1 MAGELEEGGR
11 VDQLSPQPDSQVS
24 AVIPEDVQF
33 KGVSYGFLL
42 SPAATDAGLFPG
54 QTGRAQYSGE
64 GLRRPPRG
72 VRPGGFAAG
81 PPRYDPLFLDDPT
94 LQFGK
99 ARMVM
104 NLPGF
109 VESVVPYVKP
119 RALKAQL
126 NEQWALKHQWVSR
139 GLTLSK
145 LRASKQSML
154 EWVAA
159 LDGEL
164 ATAALAHVYLE
175 KLVLRRV
182 VHKPNRK
189 LMAAV
194 CLLLAAKWNEP
205 ELLPGLL
212 ESVEKNYS
220 IPRAT
225 LFRSE
230 WSTYVELGFDISA
243 EPHELYPHF
252 TRLLQASERTPHEY
266 LGESHF
272 QDYVALFLQPHAED
286 EREL

>member
-1 MAGELEEGGR
+1 MQAHRSSRQRKLERPWCLVE
-11 VDQLSPQPDSQVS
+11 SYS
-24 AVIPEDVQF
+24 DVKL
-33 KGVSYGFLL
+33 KGVSYGFLI
-42 SPAATDAGLFPG
+42 SPNNGDADYG
-54 QTGRAQYSGE
+54 QHERDIGVGIGS
-64 GLRRPPRG
+64 LHRPPPRW
-72 VRPGGFAAG
+72 RPGRFAAG
-81 PPRYDPLFLDDPT
+81 PARYDPFFLDDPT
-94 LQFGK
+94 LQSGK

-139 GLTLSK
+139 GFTLSK
-145 LRASKQSML
+145 LRASKQSMH

-194 CLLLAAKWNEP
+194 CLVLAAKWNEP

-212 ESVEKNYS
+212 ELVEKNYS

-225 LFRSE
+225 IFRSE
-230 WSTYVELGFDISA
+230 WSAYVELGFDLNM
-243 EPHELYPHF
+243 EPHEVYPHF
-252 TRLLQASERTPHEY
+252 TRLLQAAERTPHEY
-266 LGESHF
+266 LGESNF
-272 QDYVALFLQPHAED
+272 QDYIANILQPHAED
-286 EREL
+286 EREV